1 MKKLTIIHSNDLHGD
16 FLPEENGNVMTGGV
30 ARLSGYINKVRSE
43 EENVVYCIAGDM
55 FRGSVIDEE
64 YLGIST
70 VEIINI
76 VTHILLPFLL

>member
-43 EENVVYCIAGDM
+43 EENVVYCMPEICSAVLLSIRS
-55 FRGSVIDEE
+55 FSV
-64 YLGIST
+64 YPPSRL
-70 VEIINI
+70 
-76 VTHILLPFLL
+76 